1 MTLTERARDLRS
13 NMTEAEKRLW
23 RYLRN
28 RQLQGHKFYRQYPI
42 PPYYVDFLCRDKKL
56 IIEADG
62 GQHSENRSDEKRTKY
77 LENKEYKVL
86 RYWNNDILENT
97 EGVMKEILGVLNS
110 LTPTLSLKGEG
121 EADEVA

>member
-1 MTLTERARDLRS
+1 
-13 NMTEAEKRLW
+13 MTEAEKRLW